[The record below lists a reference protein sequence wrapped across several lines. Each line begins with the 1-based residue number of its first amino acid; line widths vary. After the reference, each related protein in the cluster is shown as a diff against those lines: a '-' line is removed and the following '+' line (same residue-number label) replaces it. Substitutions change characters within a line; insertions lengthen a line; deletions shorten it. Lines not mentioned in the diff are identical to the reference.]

1 MGCGLSIR
9 FMGLII
15 VVKMTIF
22 GDVIMGWG
30 PTYGFSRGGRVVGP
44 SKTQNESPNPST
56 LPISV

>member
-30 PTYGFSRGGRVVGP
+30 PTYGFSRGGQGCW
-44 SKTQNESPNPST
+44 
-56 LPISV
+56 PIKNTE